1 MTKHLWKRNMA
12 DAIRVGVVAASSVV
26 PSLEFELGIEHLRSL
41 GYDVTVH
48 PDVLAQHFTF
58 AGTDE
63 QRATALFEFGRD
75 SRFDVVWSARGGY
88 GAGRLLPLL
97 DELTAKHGPPAAG
110 KLLVGYS
117 DVTVLHEYVRT
128 HW

>member
-1 MTKHLWKRNMA
+1 MPQS
-12 DAIRVGVVAASSVV
+12 IQVGIVAASSVV
-26 PSLEFELGIEHLRSL
+26 PALEFELGIGHLRSL

-58 AGTDE
+58 AGTDA
-63 QRATALFEFGRD
+63 QRAAALFD
-75 SRFDVVWSARGGY
+75 YASDDRFNVIWTARGGY

-97 DELTAKHGPPAAG
+97 DELTAKHGRPPAG

-117 DVTVLHEYVRT
+117 DVTVLHEYART
-128 HW
+128 RWDWSTL